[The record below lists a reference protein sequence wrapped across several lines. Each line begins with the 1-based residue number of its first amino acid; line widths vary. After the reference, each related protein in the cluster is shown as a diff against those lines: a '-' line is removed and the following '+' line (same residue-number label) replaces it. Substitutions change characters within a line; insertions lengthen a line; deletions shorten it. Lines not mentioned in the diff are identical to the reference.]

1 MGAIRNARGGSPRD
15 RGDGDGAARDRRVSI
30 ADRAKAWYGG
40 PVSPA
45 CQLRAPALEAIAAA
59 LTGRWRFGLV
69 LGGSLGALYRPW
81 QDTSQLS
88 PNTER
93 IRSTPASRAL

>member
-1 MGAIRNARGGSPRD
+1 MRGAVAHVIEGTATE
-15 RGDGDGAARDRRVSI
+15 RRVIVEFPSLT
-30 ADRAKAWYGG
+30 ARRRGT
-40 PVSPA
+40 
-45 CQLRAPALEAIAAA
+45 AIAAA